1 MPGPAP
7 TMGLTLSPGLP
18 TSLVA
23 QAWGLGPWAPFP
35 GLSTRLVS
43 SWVLGSPFRPPSLLP
58 RLLKAA
64 AALLP
69 SHLLPPFLGPA
80 PTSLSPSLLYGERW
94 EGWESNGISVGSRG
108 EGLDSSLGRLVFLDQ
123 TQKKLTNPPSLP
135 WLTLERLVKVNS
147 EWRPAPTEPPGTQ
160 TTASP

>member
-23 QAWGLGPWAPFP
+23 QAWGLEPWAPFP

-64 AALLP
+64 AAPLAAITPP
-69 SHLLPPFLGPA
+69 STPFWA
-80 PTSLSPSLLYGERW
+80 NSNFTISPLHHCTTEKVGR
-94 EGWESNGISVGSRG
+94 GRESSGISVGSRG
-108 EGLDSSLGRLVFLDQ
+108 EELDSSLGCLVFLDQ
-123 TQKKLTNPPSLP
+123 TQKKLTNLSSL
-135 WLTLERLVKVNS
+135 
-147 EWRPAPTEPPGTQ
+147 AQPGGTGKGELHVE
-160 TTASP
+160 TSTD